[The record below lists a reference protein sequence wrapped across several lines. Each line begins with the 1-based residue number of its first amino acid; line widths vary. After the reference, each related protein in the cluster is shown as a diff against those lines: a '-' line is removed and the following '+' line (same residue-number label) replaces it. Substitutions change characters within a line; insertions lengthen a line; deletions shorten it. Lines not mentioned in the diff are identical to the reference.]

1 MVGVAAFFLA
11 RLLFF
16 GVEFG
21 VPFFGCGVPAGVFR
35 FAIAVAVVAL
45 PLLRRVDLDGVET
58 AEGLLVSLPLRAPVG
73 LSAVALVFRVNTSSS
88 ASSGPE
94 SGSRSE
100 LECSATSKSLSSA
113 CLPDLRL
120 LPVPSSRKSVP

>member
-1 MVGVAAFFLA
+1 MFWFAF
-11 RLLFF
+11 
-16 GVEFG
+16 
-21 VPFFGCGVPAGVFR
+21 
-35 FAIAVAVVAL
+35 AVAVVAL
-45 PLLRRVDLDGVET
+45 PLLRGVDLDGVET
-58 AEGLLVSLPLRAPVG
+58 AEEVLVSLPLRAPVG
-73 LSAVALVFRVNTSSS
+73 LSAVAMVFGVNMPSS

-100 LECSATSKSLSSA
+100 VECSATSKSLSSA